1 MLEAQYNI
9 HTYIH
14 TCAGMS
20 HTLGGIM
27 WGSRQ
32 QVMWGCVGRYI
43 VAVLLYAAGWEVW
56 RATCAAEATRA
67 QQVVQLAQNRFI

>member
-1 MLEAQYNI
+1 MRAVQYN
-9 HTYIH
+9 IH

-20 HTLGGIM
+20 QTLGGIM

-32 QVMWGCVGRYI
+32 QVTWVCVGRYI
-43 VAVLLYAAGWEVW
+43 VAVLLYAACGEIL
-56 RATCAAEATRA
+56 RAACAAEAMRA